1 MSRGFG
7 SSLSSRPRLQ
17 SRLLDDD
24 FFDRFFE
31 RDDDFFRD
39 DFFQRDVRQKEDD
52 LFGDDFFQN
61 AFDSLRNE
69 LVPKLGASAFGQ
81 LFKDALHER
90 LEDDG
95 GGEIS
100 AVEAPQ
106 MPVEGTFVAVPERGV
121 YELILNLRDFAY
133 GDIDVKTLDNKLV
146 VHGTQQQD
154 ATGGMQA
161 CREFSREF
169 TLPQGVDALALT
181 ASITEKGE
189 LSVEVPMPTDHKP
202 ALTGHAGPPS
212 YEEIQK
218 RKEAEAKAT
227 ESAFDEQDHPP
238 DYSYGQPPSY
248 DEITGNAAA
257 AQEEVQIQPEQPQE
271 KKRSQLF
278 IELSSPPN
286 HQTVPDKETS
296 QEFIQV
302 TPPRIKTPPAPPPR
316 DLSQS
321 QVYAPVQGK
330 VTPPLVVSEASLP
343 TPTRKA
349 PPPVPLKTKTP
360 AGPSI
365 QDATPVVSTPKQ
377 RSPPPTQ
384 IATSPVPQVTPTQPT
399 KPSGT
404 KSFAAAFEATP
415 TPKPPSPKATASPV
429 ERALPPPKYAQAFE
443 ATPAP
448 KPPSPKTSPVE
459 RALPPPKYAQAFEAT
474 PAPKPPSPKTS
485 PVQKAPLAK
494 VAATPMSPT
503 ISQPSKPPVT
513 APSPP
518 SSSVPPSR
526 APPSSVTTVPQPSRS
541 AFTRPSAQKPVSPP
555 VETTVLPP
563 PPSPGTLPTPPP
575 EDLSFPP
582 PPPDVDLPP
591 PPPDATLPSSP
602 PAASFPPPP
611 PMGAMPPP
619 PPSMGAMPPPP
630 PPPGVIPTPPPPP
643 PAGKGVPPPPPPPPM
658 VSAPTRVLKL
668 PARKPRP
675 KVEVKEPE
683 RERKIFTKGCSGSGV
698 EMNSAKKRI
707 GLMLDDV
714 LRRHNEK
721 HAGKPLMMQ
730 ANRRV

>member
-39 DFFQRDVRQKEDD
+39 DFFQRDVQKEDD

-133 GDIDVKTLDNKLV
+133 GDIDVKTLDNKLI

-154 ATGGMQA
+154 SAGGMQA
-161 CREFSREF
+161 SREFSREF
-169 TLPQGVDALALT
+169 TLPTGVDALALT

-189 LSVEVPMPTDHKP
+189 LSVEVPIPTDHKP
-202 ALTGHAGPPS
+202 ALQEHAGPPS
-212 YEEIQK
+212 YDEIQK
-218 RKEAEAKAT
+218 RKEAEAKAS
-227 ESAFDEQDHPP
+227 ESAFDERDHPP
-238 DYSYGQPPSY
+238 DYCYGQPPSY
-248 DEITGNAAA
+248 DEITGNNAAA
-257 AQEEVQIQPEQPQE
+257 ATAREEVQIQPEVPKE

-278 IELSSPPN
+278 IELSSPTNN
-286 HQTVPDKETS
+286 HQAAPEKPQTP
-296 QEFIQV
+296 
-302 TPPRIKTPPAPPPR
+302 PPRIRTPPAPPPR
-316 DLSQS
+316 DLTQS

-330 VTPPLVVSEASLP
+330 VTPPPVISEATLP
-343 TPTRKA
+343 PPPTRKV
-349 PPPVPLKTKTP
+349 PPPVPLKNKTP
-360 AGPSI
+360 SVSQDI
-365 QDATPVVSTPKQ
+365 QAAPAAVSTPKQ

-384 IATSPVPQVTPTQPT
+384 TAAVTSPVPPQVTPTQPT
-399 KPSGT
+399 GA
-404 KSFAAAFEATP
+404 FAAAFEATAATKTP
-415 TPKPPSPKATASPV
+415 SPKPPSPKASPV
-429 ERALPPPKYAQAFE
+429 ERALPPPKFAQEFE
-443 ATPAP
+443 AP
-448 KPPSPKTSPVE
+448 KLPSPVE
-459 RALPPPKYAQAFEAT
+459 
-474 PAPKPPSPKTS
+474 
-485 PVQKAPLAK
+485 KAPPAR
-494 VAATPMSPT
+494 VAPTPV
-503 ISQPSKPPVT
+503 SQPSKPPVT
-513 APSPP
+513 PVSP
-518 SSSVPPSR
+518 SSVPPPAR
-526 APPSSVTTVPQPSRS
+526 IPPSAASAMPSPP
-541 AFTRPSAQKPVSPP
+541 PSAASVMPPPPPSVAISTKPPTPKSPP
-555 VETTVLPP
+555 ADTTVLPP
-563 PPSPGTLPTPPP
+563 PPSPGTLPSPPPP

-582 PPPDVDLPP
+582 PPPEADFPP
-591 PPPDATLPSSP
+591 PPPPEPSLPSP

-611 PMGAMPPP
+611 PPMAAM
-619 PPSMGAMPPPP
+619 APP

-643 PAGKGVPPPPPPPPM
+643 PPGRAGAVPPPPPPPPM
-658 VSAPTRVLKL
+658 VAAPTRVLKL

-683 RERKIFTKGCSGSGV
+683 RERKIFTKGCGGG
-698 EMNSAKKRI
+698 EMSSAKKRI

>member
-39 DFFQRDVRQKEDD
+39 DFFQRDVQKEDD

-90 LEDDG
+90 MEDDG

-133 GDIDVKTLDNKLV
+133 GDIDVKTLDNKLI

-161 CREFSREF
+161 SREFSREF
-169 TLPQGVDALALT
+169 TLPHGVDALALI

-189 LSVEVPMPTDHKP
+189 LSVEVPIPTDHKP
-202 ALTGHAGPPS
+202 ALAEHAGPPS

-227 ESAFDEQDHPP
+227 ESAFDEPDHPP

-257 AQEEVQIQPEQPQE
+257 AQEEVQIQPEQPLE
-271 KKRSQLF
+271 KKRSQIF

-286 HQTVPDKETS
+286 HQTVPAKQSS
-296 QEFIQV
+296 QEFIKV
-302 TPPRIKTPPAPPPR
+302 DEIPPPRIKTPPAPPPR
-316 DLSQS
+316 DLTQS

-330 VTPPLVVSEASLP
+330 VTPPHVLPEASLP
-343 TPTRKA
+343 PPSRKV
-349 PPPVPLKTKTP
+349 PPAVPLKTKTP

-365 QDATPVVSTPKQ
+365 QDVAPAVSTPKQ
-377 RSPPPTQ
+377 RSPPSTQ
-384 IATSPVPQVTPTQPT
+384 TATAAAPVPQVTPTQPT
-399 KPSGT
+399 MPTGT
-404 KSFAAAFEATP
+404 KTFASAFQATP
-415 TPKPPSPKATASPV
+415 MPKPPSPKATPV
-429 ERALPPPKYAQAFE
+429 ERVLPPPKYAESFE

-448 KPPSPKTSPVE
+448 KPPSPKTTPVE
-459 RALPPPKYAQAFEAT
+459 
-474 PAPKPPSPKTS
+474 
-485 PVQKAPLAK
+485 KAPPMRVAPTPLA
-494 VAATPMSPT
+494 PT
-503 ISQPSKPPVT
+503 ISQPSKRPVT

-518 SSSVPPSR
+518 SPSVPPTTGI
-526 APPSSVTTVPQPSRS
+526 PPSPVTTVPQLP
-541 AFTRPSAQKPVSPP
+541 PSAISTKPPTRKPTSPP
-555 VETTVLPP
+555 VDTMGLPP
-563 PPSPGTLPTPPP
+563 PPSPASLPSPPA

-582 PPPDVDLPP
+582 PPPDVELPP
-591 PPPDATLPSSP
+591 PPPDASLPSP
-602 PAASFPPPP
+602 PPASFPPPP

-619 PPSMGAMPPPP
+619 PPPA
-630 PPPGVIPTPPPPP
+630 PGVIPTPPPPP
-643 PAGKGVPPPPPPPPM
+643 PAGRGVPPPPPPPPM
-658 VSAPTRVLKL
+658 VAAPTRVLKL

-675 KVEVKEPE
+675 AKVEVKEPE
-683 RERKIFTKGCSGSGV
+683 RERKIFACGGG